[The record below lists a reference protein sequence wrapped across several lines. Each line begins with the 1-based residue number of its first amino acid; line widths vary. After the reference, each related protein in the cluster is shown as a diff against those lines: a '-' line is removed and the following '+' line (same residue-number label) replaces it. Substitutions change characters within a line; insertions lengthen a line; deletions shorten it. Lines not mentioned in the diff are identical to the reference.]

1 MGKVTSTATTAN
13 LVSIFNEVG
22 VDAAEIYFRIKVY
35 YDTNVNSTTVKGK
48 VNGHEYS
55 KDYVV
60 MFHGTHIADLK
71 TYDGTEIKKYPVYDS
86 VAGGQSMDVALSS
99 S

>member
-1 MGKVTSTATTAN
+1 LGKVTSTATTAN
-13 LVSIFNEVG
+13 LVSVFNQVG
-22 VDAAEIYFRIKVY
+22 VDAAEIYFRVKVY
-35 YDTNVNSTTVKGK
+35 YDTNVAASAVSGY

-71 TYDGTEIKKYPVYDS
+71 TYDGTETKKYPVYDS
-86 VAGGQSMDVALSS
+86 VAGNQSFDVALSS